1 MIIETVG
8 SGMVSSYGGNDT
20 VKPVERTASS
30 TQVQMSGQEGMNI
43 TVTERPVESLSQN
56 GQQGTNENPQNQQ
69 GSGKQLKSA
78 VDSANQKL
86 KMNHRTGCEFS
97 YHEETKRVSI
107 KVVDQDTK
115 EVIREIPPE
124 ESLDRVQKLRELAGV
139 LVDGRR

>member
-30 TQVQMSGQEGMNI
+30 TQLQMSGQEGMNI

-124 ESLDRVQKLRELAGV
+124 ESLDMLQKLWELAGV
-139 LVDGRR
+139 LVDERR

>member
-56 GQQGTNENPQNQQ
+56 GQQGTDENPQNQQ

-97 YHEETKRVSI
+97 YHEETKRISI

-124 ESLDRVQKLRELAGV
+124 ESLDMLQKLWELAGV
-139 LVDGRR
+139 LVDERR

>member
-124 ESLDRVQKLRELAGV
+124 ESLDMLQKLWELAGV
-139 LVDGRR
+139 LVDERR

>member
-124 ESLDRVQKLRELAGV
+124 ESLDMLQKLLELAGV
-139 LVDGRR
+139 LVDERR

>member
-20 VKPVERTASS
+20 VKPVEKTASS

-124 ESLDRVQKLRELAGV
+124 ESLDMLQKLWELAGV
-139 LVDGRR
+139 LVDERR